1 MQKKNIITIIII
13 LLGVSSILI
22 SNKTDDIKN
31 KYDASQFA
39 NDSVIL
45 ESSDKIVIEKDGVL
59 TCTGMTYD
67 SVHDVFYIGNYGKET
82 SEDTIQ
88 NASIIVCDK
97 NFNIINEI
105 MLPDNIENIQGVT
118 YSEKTDSIYYTD
130 TFKIYQIDLEG
141 NQLKVIDLKQ
151 YEKYNPNSLLYDD
164 RDDTLWVLCAYE
176 YLLHIDV
183 DGMIIDR
190 IECSYK
196 DQDQIC
202 FDDDRNILF
211 TVGADYNGNKNYVG
225 LIDIDK
231 REIKILYNVLDSY
244 AVEGIYMNDG
254 KMLIV
259 NDGIFHDATIK
270 NNYVSEYV
278 ID

>member
-1 MQKKNIITIIII
+1 MQEKNIITIIII
-13 LLGVSSILI
+13 LLDVSSILI

-39 NDSVIL
+39 NDSIIL

-141 NQLKVIDLKQ
+141 KQLKVIDLKQ
-151 YEKYNPNSLLYDD
+151 YGKYNPNSLLYDD

-211 TVGADYNGNKNYVG
+211 MVGADYNGNKNYVG

-231 REIKILYNVLDSY
+231 REIKILYNILDSY

-254 KMLIV
+254 KMFIV

>member
-1 MQKKNIITIIII
+1 
-13 LLGVSSILI
+13 
-22 SNKTDDIKN
+22 
-31 KYDASQFA
+31 
-39 NDSVIL
+39 
-45 ESSDKIVIEKDGVL
+45 
-59 TCTGMTYD
+59 MTYD

-141 NQLKVIDLKQ
+141 KQLKVIDLKQ
-151 YEKYNPNSLLYDD
+151 YGKYNPNSLLYDD

-225 LIDIDK
+225 LIDIEK
-231 REIKILYNVLDSY
+231 REIKYI
-244 AVEGIYMNDG
+244 I
-254 KMLIV
+254 
-259 NDGIFHDATIK
+259 
-270 NNYVSEYV
+270 
-278 ID
+278 